1 MRFGD
6 RILYDDGET
15 YKEIGVFIQDINS
28 KEAIVKFDNSKEK
41 SIVQKKYV
49 TFIRDMKEMDLVQAI
64 TVADYISKEKYDGHY
79 TLLAFTSEC
88 RFCFGTLDKISYNT
102 TSLMAKG
109 KTIEEAIANAIKNN
123 IDSDSISNKEDRMY
137 K

>member
-1 MRFGD
+1 MKFGD
-6 RILYDDGET
+6 RVLYDDSST
-15 YKEIGVFIQDINS
+15 YKEMGVFIQDINL
-28 KEAIVKFDNSKEK
+28 KEAIVKLDNSIEK
-41 SIVQKKYV
+41 SIVQKKHL
-49 TFIRDMKEMDLVQAI
+49 TFIRDMEKMDLVQAM

-109 KTIEEAIANAIKNN
+109 KTVEEAIENAIKNN
-123 IDSDSISNKEDRMY
+123 IDSDSISNKEDRLY